1 MALISQARTNLAPPG
16 SDKPESLCL
25 FCVAYFAW
33 LCPERAP
40 NRRRLRAVPN
50 RDHFCGGS
58 ISIALTARLS
68 LPVFPDYF

>member
-16 SDKPESLCL
+16 SDKRESLCL
-25 FCVAYFAW
+25 FYVAYFAW
-33 LCPERAP
+33 LCPELAP
-40 NRRRLRAVPN
+40 RRRLRAAPN

-58 ISIALTARLS
+58 ISTALTARLS